1 MDIYEKI
8 DRLLDSSGI
17 SRRQLAI
24 KACIP
29 PSMLQTALSRKKGL
43 SLLNIQKIANVLG
56 VPVHQLLDIE
66 PQICRV
72 SKKT

>member
-29 PSMLQTALSRKKGL
+29 RPRYKQHFHEK
-43 SLLNIQKIANVLG
+43 
-56 VPVHQLLDIE
+56 
-66 PQICRV
+66 RV
-72 SKKT
+72 FHY